1 MAMESAT
8 LQRRAQ
14 GAAVAW
20 GVCTLAV
27 GLAMSAGV
35 ALQARA
41 REDRAIESRFQA
53 DAAGWMSRVSTESDL
68 FFDVL
73 NSIRVLHSIS
83 DSISESAFEEF
94 VSKGMLYQRQVLG
107 VFGFARLVG
116 PTERSTFERAAA
128 GTNTADVILERSGA
142 EGFKRARERDVYFP
156 MTFAHPA
163 DALDFPVGY
172 DFASEPLDR
181 LAIERMLQSGSAV
194 LGREVAATERGLLAF
209 SPILYQAFDPNRKA
223 YFLAQGFAFAV
234 FRPATILRSALP
246 AEAAGVVTVEL
257 SPFAQAARAAASDE
271 PVFED
276 SIQIAG
282 EPWLFRCHARPG
294 YMESRRSAQ
303 PVILFSAGSCV
314 SALLAVLIAQMVGRT
329 KRIEALVRERTTA
342 LQEANRR
349 LEEERAECLR
359 LENEIL
365 NISSAEKQRVGQDLH
380 DSLGQKLAGAVF
392 AGRALAGNPTLS
404 PDVKAE
410 TERLVEI
417 TKDAVSQVRRMAR
430 GLAPVEIGEQG
441 LSQALRRLAEETCEV
456 YGVVCAFTQRGHVAP
471 RDASTAMHL
480 YHIAQEGVTNAM
492 RHGEAREIR
501 IDLGSSDDL
510 GLLTISDNG
519 KGIAP
524 ESSRGTG
531 LGLRIMKYRASMF
544 GGSVEVKAATGGGTL
559 IECRFPKFSTTNGH
573 E

>member
-1 MAMESAT
+1 M
-8 LQRRAQ
+8 
-14 GAAVAW
+14 AW
-20 GVCTLAV
+20 GVCALAA
-27 GLAMSAGV
+27 GLALSSGI

-53 DAAGWMSRVSTESDL
+53 DASAWMTRVSAESDV

-73 NSIRVLHSIS
+73 NSIRVLHTIS

-116 PTERSTFERAAA
+116 PTERSVFELATS
-128 GTNTADVILERSGA
+128 GTNSSAVILERAGVA
-142 EGFKRARERDVYFP
+142 GFKRAEERDVYFP

-163 DALDFPVGY
+163 EALDFPIGY
-172 DFASEPLDR
+172 DFASDPLDR
-181 LAIERMLQSGSAV
+181 IAIERMLQSGAAV
-194 LGREVAATERGLLAF
+194 LGREIAVQERGLLAF

-223 YFLAQGFAFAV
+223 YFLAQGFAFAI
-234 FRPATILRSALP
+234 FRPTTVLRSALP
-246 AEAAGVVTVEL
+246 VEAAAVVTVEL
-257 SPFAQAARAAASDE
+257 SPLARAGRAAITDE
-271 PVFED
+271 PVYED

-282 EPWLFRCHARPG
+282 EPWLFRCVARDG
-294 YMESRRSAQ
+294 YLASRRTAQ
-303 PVILFSAGSCV
+303 PAILFTAGVCV
-314 SALLAVLIAQMVGRT
+314 SLLLAVLIAQMVGRT
-329 KRIEALVRERTTA
+329 RRIEALVHERTAA
-342 LQEANRR
+342 LQNANQR

-392 AGRALAGNPTLS
+392 AGRALAGNPSLS
-404 PDVKAE
+404 PEVKAE

-417 TKDAVSQVRRMAR
+417 TKEAVSQVRRMAR

-441 LSQALRRLAEETCEV
+441 LAQALRRLAEETCEV
-456 YGVVCAFTQRGHVAP
+456 YGVVCSFTQQGQVSP
-471 RDASTAMHL
+471 RDASAAMHL

-492 RHGEAREIR
+492 RHGQAREIR
-501 IDLGSSDDL
+501 IELGSSGDA

-519 KGIAP
+519 KGIPP
-524 ESSRGTG
+524 ETERSAG

-544 GGSVEVKAATGGGTL
+544 GGTVAVTAATGGGTL
-559 IECRFPKFSTTNGH
+559 IACRFPKL
-573 E
+573 